1 MSMVQLLKTE
11 ISPQSKLC
19 SECNAVLVCGSTQ
32 AGESCWCVAYPA
44 IMSADLQQDCLCA
57 DCLSKAIQEK
67 ITEFIKTSSQQKVIA
82 IARKYRG
89 NDKLIQGIDYSV
101 ENNKYVFTQWYHL
114 KRGSCCGNNCKN
126 CPY

>member
-1 MSMVQLLKTE
+1 MPT
-11 ISPQSKLC
+11 
-19 SECNAVLVCGSTQ
+19 
-32 AGESCWCVAYPA
+32 
-44 IMSADLQQDCLCA
+44 DLQQDCLCA
-57 DCLSKAIQEK
+57 DCLSKAIQGK

-82 IARKYRG
+82 VARKYRG

-114 KRGSCCGNNCKN
+114 KRGSCCGNDCKN